1 MPKSDLT
8 LTRGEYAPV
17 ARRVAL
23 FYEAHPSGRIVTEL
37 VSRTER
43 EVMFRALVFRSPD
56 DRDPAATGWALER
69 EGDGDVNTVACV
81 ENTETSAIGRALA
94 NLGFQASTERP
105 SLEEMQKATRARARQ
120 VGRVAEPSGTTRR
133 YEALQR
139 RADERM
145 DLLRLLDE
153 AQRTGLMADRCERLR
168 ARARAT
174 SLSAPS
180 HRRLERA
187 LRRWL
192 EWVHRGMP

>member
-43 EVMFRALVFRSPD
+43 EVMFRALVFRSSD

-105 SLEEMQKATRARARQ
+105 SLEEMQKAARARARQ
-120 VGRVAEPSGTTRR
+120 VTRVAESSSAVAS
-133 YEALQR
+133 YDALQR
-139 RADERM
+139 RADERL
-145 DLLRLLDE
+145 DLLLLVDQAE
-153 AQRTGLMADRCERLR
+153 RVGLAAHRATRLR
-168 ARARAT
+168 ERARR
-174 SLSAPS
+174 SELSAPS

-192 EWVHRGMP
+192 ERGHRARR